1 MVSLRF
7 TSLAALVIA
16 GLSVQNS
23 DAATTNYNAKVNT
36 TSPVEKRAGGCV
48 SFTQNFATGSD
59 MTQYW
64 NDKAEVPG
72 TWDLQS
78 NAIEL
83 KVLKPVTGNVGPGPS
98 FSSKFLMQ
106 YGSIEAKVKSAPV
119 GGIVTAFIW
128 MSPGGDE
135 IDYEWVATEAQ
146 SAYYYHAIPDYAT
159 EASHTVSDDSSAFH
173 VYRIDWTPTEMVWSL
188 DGTAIRT
195 VTKESTL
202 SSGIYHY
209 PTEASNV
216 QFGLWDASKVPST
229 AQWAHGPV
237 NWEQQGP
244 SINAYIEYIKVTC
257 A

>member
-64 NDKAEVPG
+64 NDKVEVPG

-83 KVLKPVTGNVGPGPS
+83 KVLKPGKLHINN
-98 FSSKFLMQ
+98 MQ
-106 YGSIEAKVKSAPV
+106 V
-119 GGIVTAFIW
+119 
-128 MSPGGDE
+128 
-135 IDYEWVATEAQ
+135 
-146 SAYYYHAIPDYAT
+146 
-159 EASHTVSDDSSAFH
+159 
-173 VYRIDWTPTEMVWSL
+173 VY
-188 DGTAIRT
+188 
-195 VTKESTL
+195 
-202 SSGIYHY
+202 
-209 PTEASNV
+209 
-216 QFGLWDASKVPST
+216 
-229 AQWAHGPV
+229 
-237 NWEQQGP
+237 P
-244 SINAYIEYIKVTC
+244 SIFANNVHC
-257 A
+257 FQ